1 MMHLLPEWVCEI
13 GGALR
18 VRRRL
23 GLSHWAAVSVRGMRI
38 VRLPRG
44 RPAIFARAG
53 PDDGRP

>member
-1 MMHLLPEWVCEI
+1 MHLLPEWVCEI